1 MILNPISLGI
11 SAVST
16 GLGLF
21 GANSQAKAQ
30 QQEYRTQ
37 RSFQEAT
44 NKFAKWQSDLNA
56 RFQNAASQQQYWQ
69 ATLQHNQQLAY
80 VHQLQNFELAK
91 QASQADLVANT
102 RAAAGAEFVGN
113 SEAMAAQFQEAAMQ
127 ELVAQQQYHWRAL
140 QGRASVQAMDQQG
153 QSVDRLINNYAKQAG
168 DYDSIAAINRKLQDK
183 QYTRQQ
189 AASVGRYLSQWNSQ
203 SFYEPTRY
211 IEPMAPFVPLPALM
225 MPSAPSMTGVAP
237 SGGIGGLGLGTALL
251 GGIGTYQQS
260 QQGMSR
266 SAMAGLGEAAGAY

>member
-1 MILNPISLGI
+1 MILDPISLGI

-21 GANSQAKAQ
+21 GANAQAKAQ
-30 QQEYRTQ
+30 RQEYDAQ
-37 RSFQEAT
+37 RAYQIAT
-44 NKFAKWQSDLNA
+44 NKFAKWQSELNYK
-56 RFQNAASQQQYWQ
+56 FQNAASKQQYWQ
-69 ATLQHNQQLAY
+69 ETLQHNQRLAY

-91 QASQADLVANT
+91 QISQADVVAGT
-102 RAAAGAEFVGN
+102 RAAAGAEFIGN
-113 SEAMAAQFQEAAMQ
+113 AEAMSAQFQEAAQQ

-140 QGRASVQAMDQQG
+140 QARASVQAMDQQG

-168 DYDSIAAINRKLQDK
+168 DYDTIAAINRGLQDR
-183 QYTRQQ
+183 QYSRQQ
-189 AASVGRYLSQWNSQ
+189 AAAIGRYLSQWNSQ

-225 MPSAPSMTGVAP
+225 MPPAPSMTGVAP
-237 SGGIGGLGLGTALL
+237 SGGIGALGLGTALL

-260 QQGMSR
+260 QQGMKR
-266 SAMAGLGEAAGAY
+266 AALAGLGDAAGAY